1 MATKLSKPVARET
14 QKSYQSRNVIVIIAP
29 AGSQDEALIGFRLK
43 GKRTTYVSPLSD
55 HYRMAALWYGQKL
68 AAAKKAARKSGI
80 PWKRAKKAFDK
91 QNQL

>member
-43 GKRTTYVSPLSD
+43 GKRTTYVSSLSD

-68 AAAKKAARKSGI
+68 AAAKKAARNSGI
-80 PWKRAKKAFDK
+80 PWKRAKISFNK
-91 QNQL
+91 QNSI